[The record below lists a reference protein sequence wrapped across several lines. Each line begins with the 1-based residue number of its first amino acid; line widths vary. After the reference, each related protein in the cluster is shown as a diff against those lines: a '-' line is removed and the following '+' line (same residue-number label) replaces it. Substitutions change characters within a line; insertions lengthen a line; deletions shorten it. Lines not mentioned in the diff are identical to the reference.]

1 MLNVW
6 GTEHMHTG
14 YWWGDLRKRKHL
26 KILDVDGRII
36 FKLLLKKGDGEAW
49 TGWIWLRT
57 GTVGGRL

>member
-6 GTEHMHTG
+6 GTEQVHNG
-14 YWWGDLRKRKHL
+14 YWWGVLRKREHV
-26 KILDVDGRII
+26 KILDVDERII
-36 FKLLLKKGDGEAW
+36 FKLLLKKWDGEAW